1 MLCNLNRRRF
11 LQATAAAGLFTSQG
25 IVSAW
30 AAEPLKIGFVYVGPI
45 GDYGWT
51 QGHDLGRKA
60 VEAHFGTRVKTT
72 YVESVA
78 EGPDAERVMRQLTQ
92 QGHGLIFT
100 TSFGYMEQ
108 TLRVAKQFPQLKFE
122 HATGYKTAA
131 NLSAYNARFY
141 EGRAVVGHIAGTL
154 TRTGKIG
161 YVASMPIP
169 EVVMGINATAL
180 AARKVRPDA
189 SVRVVWVHT
198 WFDPAKE
205 ADAARALIDQ
215 GVDIMTQH
223 TDSPAPL
230 QVAES
235 RGILGFG
242 VASDMK
248 AYAPRAQLSS
258 ILDLWGDY
266 YISRVQAVLD
276 ATWKSQSIWYG
287 FKEKMLA
294 MAPYGAAV
302 PEVLRQEADAIIAG
316 TMNGSYH
323 AFTGPI
329 KNQKGEVVVQEGARL
344 SDEDLLKMNWYVEGV
359 TA

>member
-1 MLCNLNRRRF
+1 MNRRRF
-11 LQATAAAGLFTSQG
+11 LQAAAATGLAASRG

-30 AAEPLKIGFVYVGPI
+30 AAEPLKVGFVYVGPI

-51 QGHDLGRKA
+51 HGHDFGRKA
-60 VEAHFGTRVKTT
+60 VEAHFGNQVKTT

-78 EGPDAERVMRQLTQ
+78 EGPDAERVIRQLAQ

-108 TLRVAKQFPQLKFE
+108 TLRVAKQFPKLKFE
-122 HATGYKTAA
+122 HATGYKTAE
-131 NLSAYNARFY
+131 NVSAYNSRFY
-141 EGRAVVGHIAGTL
+141 EGRAVVGHIAGKL
-154 TRTGKIG
+154 TKTGKIG
-161 YVASMPIP
+161 YVASVPIP

-189 SVRVVWVHT
+189 TVRVVWVHT

-205 ADAARALIDQ
+205 ADAAKALIDQ
-215 GVDIMTQH
+215 GIDIMTQH

-242 VASDMK
+242 QASDMK
-248 AYAPRAQLSS
+248 TYAPRAQLSAM
-258 ILDLWGDY
+258 LDLWGDY

-276 ATWKSQSIWYG
+276 GTWKSQAIWYG
-287 FKEKMLA
+287 FKERMLA
-294 MAPYGAAV
+294 MAPYGEAV
-302 PEVLRQEADAIIAG
+302 PETLRQEADAIVAG
-316 TMNGSYH
+316 TINGSYH

-329 KNQKGEVVVQEGARL
+329 KNQQGQVVVQDGARL
-344 SDEDLLKMNWYVEGV
+344 SDDELLKMNWYVEGV
-359 TA
+359 SA

>member
-1 MLCNLNRRRF
+1 
-11 LQATAAAGLFTSQG
+11 
-25 IVSAW
+25 
-30 AAEPLKIGFVYVGPI
+30 
-45 GDYGWT
+45 
-51 QGHDLGRKA
+51 
-60 VEAHFGTRVKTT
+60 
-72 YVESVA
+72 
-78 EGPDAERVMRQLTQ
+78 
-92 QGHGLIFT
+92 
-100 TSFGYMEQ
+100 
-108 TLRVAKQFPQLKFE
+108 
-122 HATGYKTAA
+122 
-131 NLSAYNARFY
+131 
-141 EGRAVVGHIAGTL
+141 
-154 TRTGKIG
+154 
-161 YVASMPIP
+161 MPIP

-205 ADAARALIDQ
+205 ADAASVLIDQ

-242 VASDMK
+242 VASDMQ

-276 ATWKSQSIWYG
+276 GTWKSQSIWYG

-302 PEVLRQEADAIIAG
+302 P
-316 TMNGSYH
+316 
-323 AFTGPI
+323 GPAP
-329 KNQKGEVVVQEGARL
+329 GGGRSLLVRSTARITP
-344 SDEDLLKMNWYVEGV
+344 SQDRSKTTRARSWCK
-359 TA
+359 TACACPMTICSR